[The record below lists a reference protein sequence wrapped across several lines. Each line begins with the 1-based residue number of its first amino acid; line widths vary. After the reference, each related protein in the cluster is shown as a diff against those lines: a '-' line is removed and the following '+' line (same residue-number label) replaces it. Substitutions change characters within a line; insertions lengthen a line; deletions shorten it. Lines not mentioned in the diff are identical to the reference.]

1 MSRCKLRT
9 SSPIHFKL
17 RTVIGIDSLY
27 WFLTKCCFQLY
38 KYCTNVPIHVYGAAV
53 LWKWFFSFKIY
64 GKESLYK
71 YCVNVDDGRIMRS
84 WRSCLLIYSYH
95 VAMWICMLPYL
106 LSFLLF
112 FFVFQ
117 PRCSVLLCIC
127 FSHISRHVC
136 VPIYIFILISIYIGT
151 EKY

>member
-95 VAMWICMLPYL
+95 VAMRYACY
-106 LSFLLF
+106 
-112 FFVFQ
+112 
-117 PRCSVLLCIC
+117 
-127 FSHISRHVC
+127 HISCRFFCFFLYFNHDVLFYYAYVFHTYQDMC
-136 VPIYIFILISIYIGT
+136 AYPYISLFSSPYT
-151 EKY
+151 